1 MNYLITEEQL
11 RIIVKEEKD
20 AKLTNYMKQMYSFTH
35 KIVSISKKKY
45 GLNVRFLLSM
55 GTAIGGFLLPLDR
68 YIKEG
73 SFDLN
78 DEQIALIL
86 TGIASVIFYENK
98 RNVSEIIDR
107 IREEGLSDYF
117 QSVLEKSDKLK
128 TAFKNFLESLS
139 LTLSSVQEIIS
150 YSFLL
155 PLITDFINVAHG
167 TSNFWG
173 ASQVMTERILASGVV
188 IVSGEILNSLITK
201 ILRKVS

>member
-11 RIIVKEEKD
+11 RIIIKEEKD
-20 AKLTNYMKQMYSFTH
+20 SKLTDYMKQMYSFTH

-45 GLNVRFLLSM
+45 GLNVRFLLTM

-68 YIKEG
+68 YLKEG
-73 SFDLN
+73 SFELN

-86 TGIASVIFYENK
+86 TGIGSVIFYNNK
-98 RNVSEIIDR
+98 RNVSDIINK
-107 IREEGLSDYF
+107 IKEEGLSNYF
-117 QSVLEKSDKLK
+117 ESVLEKSDKLK
-128 TAFKNFLESLS
+128 NAFKNFLESLS

-167 TSNFWG
+167 TQNFWG
-173 ASQVMTERILASGVV
+173 ASEIMTERILASGVV
-188 IVSGEILNSLITK
+188 IVSGEILTSLISK
-201 ILRKVS
+201 ILKRVS

>member
-98 RNVSEIIDR
+98 RNITEIINR
-107 IREEGLSDYF
+107 IKEEGLSDYF
-117 QSVLEKSDKLK
+117 ESVLEKSDKLK

-167 TSNFWG
+167 TSNFWE
-173 ASQVMTERILASGVV
+173 ASQIMTERMLASGVV
-188 IVSGEILNSLITK
+188 IVSGEILNNLINK

>member
-11 RIIVKEEKD
+11 RIIIKEEKD

-107 IREEGLSDYF
+107 IKEEGLSDYF
-117 QSVLEKSDKLK
+117 ESVLEKSNKLK